1 LLQVEAVCAETH
13 GALYIDLFVKTCNTK
28 AQQFYQ
34 RMGYVTYRTIKGYY
48 DDGDALDMRKSLP
61 ADRNN
66 KRMEPRDK
74 SWNLQS
80 FMVPG

>member
-1 LLQVEAVCAETH
+1 MEDVACDALTAPHVGAMGCRGAEP
-13 GALYIDLFVKTCNTK
+13 A
-28 AQQFYQ
+28 
-34 RMGYVTYRTIKGYY
+34 RRYVTYRTIKGYY